1 MFFTGALRVH
11 AAAVQLDE
19 VPDQREA
26 DSQPSLAACAPALA
40 LTQSVEDIG
49 QHVGRDALPGVAD
62 DDLDVRPNALEL
74 DLDSPIL
81 RGELDGVV
89 QQVPDDLLQ
98 PAGVAADQQAGRLQ
112 HRVEPNALRLG
123 RVTDRFQRVV
133 DELAE
138 IDGLHGEPQ
147 PAIHDLRHVEQV
159 VDEADLRPDVPDD
172 DLDRSPS
179 LRFTELTALDQCRP
193 PVHGVERVAQLVRE
207 RREEFVLRAVRRFGR
222 AARRPFSI
230 IVAAWLAT
238 TVAEARSI
246 GP

>member
-98 PAGVAADQQAGRLQ
+98 PAGVAADQQARRLQ

-123 RVTDRFQRVV
+123 RRTD
-133 DELAE
+133 
-138 IDGLHGEPQ
+138 
-147 PAIHDLRHVEQV
+147 AIQSLF
-159 VDEADLRPDVPDD
+159 DD
-172 DLDRSPS
+172 TP
-179 LRFTELTALDQCRP
+179 
-193 PVHGVERVAQLVRE
+193 
-207 RREEFVLRAVRRFGR
+207 
-222 AARRPFSI
+222 
-230 IVAAWLAT
+230 
-238 TVAEARSI
+238 
-246 GP
+246 